1 MSGSGSGI
9 VDAIKTIIPAP
20 FGSMDAAQ
28 LQGAPGDINPVI
40 AGAQIPGTGF
50 GDMGSAFSSGSAGP
64 NGNGA
69 QVDQSINFNAPVGTG
84 VDQAMQK
91 AQSAQN
97 QQYRRNNG
105 TRTMP
110 S

>member
-1 MSGSGSGI
+1 
-9 VDAIKTIIPAP
+9 TIIPAP

-64 NGNGA
+64 AQGGNGA
-69 QVDQSINFNAPVGTG
+69 NVDQSINFNAPVGTG

-91 AQSAQN
+91 SQSAQN
-97 QQYRRNNG
+97 QQWRQNFG
-105 TRTMP
+105 TRTGP
-110 S
+110 VG